1 MSLEQFHQMMLR
13 QREVVDSRR
22 LSQLRL
28 FPEHALEEEED
39 VGTVR
44 LLRLQ
49 AALRE
54 RRPVETE
61 G

>member
-1 MSLEQFHQMMLR
+1 MSFEQFRQMLLRLREAERARTVPRLASLE
-13 QREVVDSRR
+13 EVAAD
-22 LSQLRL
+22 
-28 FPEHALEEEED
+28 AEED
-39 VGTVR
+39 VGAVR

-54 RRPVETE
+54 RRGPESE

>member
-1 MSLEQFHQMMLR
+1 MSIEQFHQMMLR

-22 LSQLRL
+22 LSQLHL

-39 VGTVR
+39 VGPVR

-61 G
+61 R